1 MTVYI
6 KTCVVLGCMFS
17 SIQPFY
23 TRLFCTRS
31 CVLKL
36 TSRWEAGYNLESN
49 KELKNRQRGGFLEIE
64 ETAASRVWFWRR
76 NICLMPFPHIC
87 PHCRLS
93 NNDGQTFAV
102 RFSCSP
108 IIYMSL
114 DFWKKP
120 HRLHSHLQT
129 QDLFLCE
136 LAVQTTEQPNNQAAH
151 FDQDLIKVIF
161 ARWSDFISFHH
172 KLRCLWLQ
180 ILTAHQP
187 APSYATLARGS
198 KHH

>member
-1 MTVYI
+1 MTSRH
-6 KTCVVLGCMFS
+6 CWC
-17 SIQPFY
+17 
-23 TRLFCTRS
+23 S
-31 CVLKL
+31 CVHKIQYFSPFFPSWKL
-36 TSRWEAGYNLESN
+36 QKLPLPT
-49 KELKNRQRGGFLEIE
+49 RQLACVLNVPWSVTF
-64 ETAASRVWFWRR
+64 V
-76 NICLMPFPHIC
+76 
-87 PHCRLS
+87 HCWV
-93 NNDGQTFAV
+93 DV

-136 LAVQTTEQPNNQAAH
+136 LRVQTTEQPNNQAVH

-198 KHH
+198 KHHQLKISCQAVVT